1 MSFKA
6 LPIARAPADVPLP
19 VRRAVENVAHA
30 AATDPALS
38 VMVDFVRD
46 YPIMVGPERHIDEA
60 LQDMRSSGVR
70 TLLVTRQRAV
80 VGLITAYDIQG
91 ERPLQFIQSSDCV
104 HDTCLH
110 RDVTVGD
117 IMTPLE
123 QLPVLE
129 FDDVAVARVG
139 DLLETFKATAQ
150 THLVVIESESDDAI
164 RVRGLISCAR
174 LERQLGLN
182 PGAAPQHRIER
193 EVTLLSAAQSPR

>member
-6 LPIARAPADVPLP
+6 LPVARARAGAPLP
-19 VRRAVENVAHA
+19 VRRAVESEAHVS
-30 AATDPALS
+30 ATDPALA

-46 YPIMVGPERHIDEA
+46 HPVTIGPERHIDEA
-60 LQDMRSSGVR
+60 LQDMRASGVR
-70 TLLVTRQRAV
+70 TLLVIRQGAV

-123 QLPVLE
+123 QLPVLKL
-129 FDDVAVARVG
+129 DDVAVARVG

-150 THLVVIESESDDAI
+150 THLVVIESESADAI

-174 LERQLGLN
+174 LERQLGLS

-193 EVTLLSAAQSPR
+193 EVTLLNAVHSPR